1 LGVDAAPQALHA
13 VSKKPGQRATT
24 LLLVNKS
31 PARTVAAGASYRRS
45 LAGGTHD
52 WQVLVR
58 FLLSFDAVSV
68 WS

>member
-1 LGVDAAPQALHA
+1 LGVDATPQALHA
-13 VSKKPGQRATT
+13 VSKKPGQRATA
-24 LLLVNKS
+24 LLLINKS
-31 PARTVAAGASYRRS
+31 PARTVAASTSYRRS

-52 WQVLVR
+52 SQVFVH